1 MRSSLRHASLAA
13 LFSLALL
20 TTASAALAETRE
32 FTRADGVLVRQGAE
46 WVSPPT
52 LPSFRTV
59 DMRQLPA
66 VREWRPGDP
75 LIEIPRRF
83 YGDINAPTPVPT
95 NPVAG
100 HDLLADLQRAFD
112 RAQPAPRN
120 FTVPA
125 RSFDGIRSTAS
136 PNDPTGDVGTHQFVM
151 SINGDGGSQVAVY
164 DKVTGAQVG
173 NNFTMASLGSGGA
186 CAQGSGDPI
195 ILFDEL
201 AGRWVLT
208 EFTPDGLNALCVY
221 ISNTNNLAGQV
232 TWSRYAF
239 TFPGFPDYPKYGV
252 WPDAYYVGANE
263 GGTAGR
269 RPFYAMDRVRMLAG
283 QAATMQRLTV
293 ANLAGFGFQLTQPAD
308 ISGSNVPAVGTP
320 GIFMRHRDDE
330 AHNAGA
336 NNPNSDFLEMFQFT
350 VNWTTP
356 ASSSIT
362 GPISIP
368 IAEYSSN
375 LNGLTAFEA
384 FPQANNQRLDPLREP
399 VMHRLVYRRFAT
411 YEALVGNFVTDL
423 FLGAGSAF
431 PNDTG
436 AVRWFELRRNV
447 SSNDL
452 VFRSGFE
459 AVNEIDGG
467 SGPWAL
473 HQQGTYAPED
483 SPGVPANQA
492 DRWMG
497 AINIDSAGNIG
508 LAYNVVRQSPAISTG
523 IRYTG
528 RLRDDPLGVMTQ
540 GETIAV
546 AGQGNIGDE
555 RWGDYND
562 MGVDPVD
569 GCTFWFLGNYA
580 NSTLNPANA
589 RANRVVAFRHA
600 SCGSSPPPP
609 TEFCRTPN
617 LAITDNNLTG
627 VTDNLVVS
635 GAAGTIS
642 NLDVVVDVD
651 HSYVGDLR
659 LRLTRVSD
667 GATINLMSNPTN
679 NPSGDCSGDNVRVT
693 YDDQATVPAQTGCVS
708 GATPTM
714 SGLRIPQAAL
724 SAYNGQSLN
733 GTWRLTAID
742 SAADDTG
749 TLLRWCLR
757 P

>member
-1 MRSSLRHASLAA
+1 MTSPNRAALAA
-13 LFSLALL
+13 CSLTLL
-20 TTASAALAETRE
+20 VGTSAAHAETRE
-32 FTRADGVLVRQGAE
+32 FTRADGVQVRQGAE

-52 LPSFRTV
+52 VPSVLTV

-66 VREWRPGDP
+66 APEWKPGDP
-75 LIEIPRRF
+75 LVEIPRQF
-83 YGDINAPTPVPT
+83 YGDRHAPTPVPV

-100 HDLLADLQRAFD
+100 HDLLADLQQAFD
-112 RAQPAPRN
+112 RTQGLSRN
-120 FTVPA
+120 FTVPL

-136 PNDPTGDVGTHQFVM
+136 PNDPTGDVGTQQFVM
-151 SINGDGGSQVAVY
+151 SINGAGGSQVAVY
-164 DKVTGAQVG
+164 DKNSGAQVG
-173 NNFTMASLGSGGA
+173 NNFTMASLGSGGL
-186 CAQGSGDPI
+186 CATAGAGDPI

-201 AGRWVLT
+201 ANRWVLT
-208 EFTPDGLNALCVY
+208 EFTGSGNQLCVY
-221 ISNTNNLAGQV
+221 ISNTDNLAGTV
-232 TWSRYAF
+232 TWRRYSF

-263 GGTAGR
+263 DGTNGR
-269 RPFYAMDRVRMLAG
+269 RPLYAMDRVRMLAG
-283 QAATMQRLTV
+283 EAATMQRLTV
-293 ANLAGFGFQLTQPAD
+293 ANLAGFGFQLVQPAD
-308 ISGSNVPAVGTP
+308 ITGGNAPAAGTP

-336 NNPNSDFLEMFQFT
+336 NNPNGDFLEMFQFA
-350 VNWTTP
+350 VNWATP
-356 ASSSIT
+356 ANSSIT

-375 LNGLTAFEA
+375 LNGLSSFEA

-399 VMHRLVYRRFAT
+399 VMHRLVYRRFDT

-431 PNDTG
+431 PDDTG
-436 AVRWFELRRNV
+436 AVRWFELRRNL
-447 SSNDL
+447 SSTDL

-459 AVNEIDGG
+459 ASNAVDGAAA
-467 SGPWAL
+467 PWAL
-473 HQQGTYAPED
+473 HQQGTFAPED

-497 AINIDSAGNIG
+497 GINIDAAGNIG
-508 LAYNVVRQSPAISTG
+508 LAYNVVRQSPAISTA

-528 RLRDDPLGVMTQ
+528 RLRNDPLGVMTQ
-540 GETIAV
+540 GETLAI

-580 NSTLNPANA
+580 NSTLNPTNA

-600 SCGSSPPPP
+600 SCGTP
-609 TEFCRTPN
+609 TAEFCRSPN
-617 LAITDNNLTG
+617 LAITDNNPTG
-627 VTDNLVVS
+627 VNDTLVVS
-635 GAAGTIS
+635 GATGTIS
-642 NLDVVVDVD
+642 NLDVVVDID
-651 HSYVGDLR
+651 HSYVGDLG

-667 GATINLMSNPTN
+667 GATINLMSNPSN
-679 NPSGDCSGDNVRVT
+679 NPTGDCSGDNLRVT
-693 YDDQATVPAQTGCVS
+693 YDDQGTIPAQTGCVG
-708 GATPTM
+708 GAVPTM

-724 SAYNGQSLN
+724 STFNGQSLN
-733 GTWRLTAID
+733 GTWRLTVID
-742 SAADDTG
+742 SAPDDTG